1 MEGMSAL
8 KKWVTIMGAGAMAMA
23 LAGCGEKAEPSD
35 KMDPSETSDLT
46 LDELFAKT
54 TAASEEAN
62 SFHMDMVT
70 NQTMEMGPGM
80 GDMDM
85 KMDVSMDMTLEP
97 LAFYQKSASTF
108 VTEGMEDMPA
118 METEMYYTA
127 DGMFSYDPMMD
138 AWVKLP
144 ADEMQELEAL
154 MMMEQQSGDLSG
166 QLEQLEAFQDD
177 FTFEQSGDEFILTL
191 DAAGEEYEKL
201 ISEEMGAMLGDLDVE
216 AQEILDGMT
225 INKIYYEI
233 FIDKETFQPNAINMT
248 MDFDMEMEGES
259 VNIQSEIES
268 VYSNFNGIEAITV
281 PAEVLEQA
289 EEI

>member
-1 MEGMSAL
+1 
-8 KKWVTIMGAGAMAMA
+8 MAMA

-46 LDELFAKT
+46 LDELFSKT
-54 TAASEEAN
+54 AAASEEAS

-80 GDMDM
+80 GEMDM
-85 KMDVSMDMTLEP
+85 EMDVSMDMTLEP
-97 LAFYQKSASTF
+97 VAFYQKAASTF

-127 DGMFSYDPMMD
+127 DGMFSYDPMME
-138 AWVKLP
+138 AWIKLP
-144 ADEMQELEAL
+144 VDEMQELEAL
-154 MMMEQQSGDLSG
+154 MMEQQSGDLSG
-166 QLEQLEAFQDD
+166 QLEQLEAFRDD

-201 ISEEMGAMLGDLDVE
+201 ISEEMGMMLGDLDVE
-216 AQEILDGMT
+216 VQEIMDGIT
-225 INKIYYEI
+225 INKIHYEI
-233 FIDKETFQPNAINMT
+233 FVDKDTFQPNAINVT
-248 MDFDMEMEGES
+248 MDYDMEMEGES
-259 VNIQSEIES
+259 VNIQSDVQSE
-268 VYSNFNGIEAITV
+268 YSNFNGVEAITV
-281 PAEVLEQA
+281 PVEVLEQA